1 MDITV
6 KVPQGTQSVSIDK
19 VKGGSGGSGGVMI
32 SPIKTSTIDK
42 LPSHLVDT
50 SNLPPGIFSV
60 PNSIGGAPLTVP
72 TFQVKDYAITGQ
84 MLTVEKVLDAYE
96 LERTGLSANVKN
108 FEDEIK
114 KELIQEM
121 MYKIIKNKCIEF
133 TCQKDMLTGSVA
145 YRARIYVTPDEQT
158 RIIRQIQK

>member
-6 KVPQGTQSVSIDK
+6 KVPQGTQSVSIDNI
-19 VKGGSGGSGGVMI
+19 KGGSGGVFSAPVGSITTHVMM
-32 SPIKTSTIDK
+32 
-42 LPSHLVDT
+42 PSINT
-50 SNLPPGIFSV
+50 
-60 PNSIGGAPLTVP
+60 
-72 TFQVKDYAITGQ
+72 KDYAITGQ
-84 MLTVEKVLDAYE
+84 MLAVEKILNSYE

-114 KELIQEM
+114 KELIEGLVKEIVRQR
-121 MYKIIKNKCIEF
+121 CIEF
-133 TCQKDMLTGSVA
+133 TSQKDLLTNSVV